1 MASDDLILNALD
13 VIEIRSD
20 TDLIITSNSHIK
32 LSTTNILVNYIPLE
46 SYIRKLLSP
55 ATVLSGVTSHSN
67 VHTDYGA
74 PIANITGLDQLNNND
89 EDTEMDIDTVFCR
102 GNFADSSYVLTPD
115 SVNVQHYINISAA
128 NNIYFKHE
136 SFDDNILFHKYDQ
149 SPSGSSL
156 QTLKDYIYS
165 VVHAIERPGSVP
177 PQIFDP
183 IDYRKNLE
191 HLGNFSGR
199 KIICKK
205 ITTNETE
212 LRDIEPVLTFDSKTA
227 INFYTD
233 TSSNAGSMGIGS
245 KIYFGNDA
253 SSGTDTSLDQLIYDQ
268 RSVGLAIA
276 ANFTPGL
283 DIIMDVTTI
292 TETPRN
298 GFPYDIMFNI
308 YEHPDVYDPVLYP
321 LLLENYMAIPSGSA
335 NTFKV
340 PNVLLDTDVPSIPNF
355 TFTNLKP
362 GKFYTVVAR
371 TTNLQTN
378 TVSYVFVEPPN
389 QPTIKHV
396 EIIEIVVVTEY
407 SIRISFKGHRT
418 QVSDWTSASNRLVY
432 FHTGIGADVDDDDTG
447 VLTITEPIPIPPVT
461 QNLSIP
467 IPASMPT
474 LYLNTTLNYIIPTT
488 SAGGVTTTDPMEV
501 DVISKHDDLPT
512 STFIM
517 RKSAYLTPYSFTA
530 PLAPINFS
538 LNSFGDL
545 FSWTKTTNTRI
556 RDIFYDIYREATPN
570 ILLNSTILLNVSST
584 NVYTNVLRNTIYSVP
599 NVCYSGIYPGNY
611 KIRAYNSFNLLGP
624 FSNIVQIT
632 DIIVTRPVISFYQ
645 NAQLRVSYTVSNNNG
660 SFTIASDQTIS
671 SVGSSYFFTD
681 AKTFVGT
688 SSSYTAYVDVTDA
701 FGLKI
706 RSDDS
711 YPPFIVRKATIS
723 VTDLSFANIARTY
736 ECRVSID
743 RTKSH
748 NITTLI
754 GISSSLTPE
763 SEMVH
768 YATNAATG
776 IIQFKLNDTG
786 PGVESVA
793 GRAYITGTDTYGFIT
808 NTVSKSITISRPN
821 ITIGPLTYVPVSTRT
836 FEATITS
843 TSDTIA
849 TLVRGTGSNCT
860 ITIYDTTKIRVV
872 VNNSISNI
880 DISYNVQLVSILGF
894 SSIFLLKSETISVN
908 LVSLTA
914 SVFSVTSS
922 TYDFEIDYTGTDVTV
937 TIAVSTSDTS
947 FTGGIA
953 SSIHTISYNEPETGT
968 VSGTVSP
975 VTIPA
980 SDQTYYLWGEVKDN
994 QGFSSSY
1001 VYLNI
1006 YDTITIDLGLLRA
1019 TRFSIT
1025 NSSYDFEIEFP
1036 DTYSTITIAVS
1047 TSDTAFEYLPSSEH
1061 IISYNGPETGT
1072 VVSETGTIS
1081 SLTILSEQS
1090 YYLWGKVIDNLGF
1103 SSSYVYLNESDKIVV
1118 NATETIYM
1126 VNNLDRETIVKWT
1139 NKFGYRTPYEFN
1151 TGNRQKHFGGSGAIN
1166 DTMWTHFT
1174 NSLQSSDGYTV
1185 LIRYTPE
1192 TDSMIYFPRVGNAS
1206 LSNMRSA
1213 DVTHPITTETGIDLV
1228 RGITVISVSGQKYNF
1243 TNILQYFTENVDEYL
1258 YAVVLNG
1265 PTIDIY
1271 KKGVNKWPIDI
1282 YTPSLDAGPHVTV
1295 NAD

>member
-1 MASDDLILNALD
+1 MPSDDLILNALD

-20 TDLIITSNSHIK
+20 TDLIITSNSQIK
-32 LSTTNILVNYIPLE
+32 LRTTNILVNYIPLDV
-46 SYIRKLLSP
+46 YIRKLLSP
-55 ATVLSGVTSHSN
+55 VIALSGVTSHSN
-67 VHTDYGA
+67 VHSDYGA
-74 PIANITGLDQLNNND
+74 TLTNITGLDQLDND
-89 EDTEMDIDTVFCR
+89 DDDTEMDIDTVFCR
-102 GNFADSSYVLTPD
+102 GNFADSSYVD
-115 SVNVQHYINISAA
+115 ANIEHYINISAA
-128 NNIYFKHE
+128 SNIYFKHE
-136 SFDDNILFHKYDQ
+136 SFDDNILFDEYNRA
-149 SPSGSSL
+149 SSLYSL
-156 QTLKDYIYS
+156 QTLKDYIYLI
-165 VVHAIERPGSVP
+165 VNGTRRPGTLSP
-177 PQIFDP
+177 SLFNP
-183 IDYRKNLE
+183 IDYRNNLD
-191 HLGNFSGR
+191 HLGSFSGR
-199 KIICKK
+199 KVICKK
-205 ITTNETE
+205 ITTNQTE
-212 LRDIEPVLTFDSKTA
+212 LRDFEPILTFDSKTA

-233 TSSNAGSMGIGS
+233 TSSNAGSMAIGS

-292 TETPRN
+292 TETPRT

-321 LLLENYMAIPSGSA
+321 LLLERYMAIPSGSA
-335 NTFKV
+335 NTFEV
-340 PNVLLDTDVPSIPNF
+340 PNVLLDTDVPSIPDF
-355 TFTNLKP
+355 TFTNLEP

-371 TTNLQTN
+371 TTNLRTD
-378 TVSYVFVEPPN
+378 TVSYIFVEPQN
-389 QPTIKHV
+389 IPTIKHV
-396 EIIEIVVVTEY
+396 EIDEIVVVTEY
-407 SIRISFKGHRT
+407 SIRIRFRGHRT

-432 FHTGIGADVDDDDTG
+432 FHTGIGTDVDYDLSNI
-447 VLTITEPIPIPPVT
+447 LTSAPPVT
-461 QNLSIP
+461 QNLSSSIP
-467 IPASMPT
+467 EPMPT
-474 LYLNTTLNYIIPTT
+474 LYLNTTLTYIIPTT
-488 SAGGVTTTDPMEV
+488 LSGSVHTTNPMEV

-517 RKSAYLTPYSFTA
+517 RKSVYLTPYSFDA
-530 PLAPINFS
+530 PSAPTLT
-538 LNSFGDL
+538 LNSSALTLNSSVPL
-545 FSWTKTTNTRI
+545 FRWTVSANLRI
-556 RDIFYDIYREATPN
+556 RDIFYNIYREATPN

-599 NVCYSGIYPGNY
+599 NVCYNGIYPGNY

-743 RTKSH
+743 LTKSH

-872 VNNSISNI
+872 VNNSIINI

-908 LVSLTA
+908 LGSLTA

-1006 YDTITIDLGLLRA
+1006 YDTITIDLGLLTA
-1019 TRFSIT
+1019 TGFSIT
-1025 NSSYDFEIEFP
+1025 NSSYDFEIEFS
-1036 DTYSTITIAVS
+1036 DTYSNITIAVS
-1047 TSDTAFEYLPSSEH
+1047 TSDTVFQYLPSSEH
-1061 IISYNGPETGT
+1061 TISYNGPETGT
-1072 VVSETGTIS
+1072 IVSETGTMS

-1103 SSSYVYLNESDKIVV
+1103 SSSYVYLNESDKIIIY
-1118 NATETIYM
+1118 ASETIYM
-1126 VNNLDRETIVKWT
+1126 LNNISFGMTLLWT
-1139 NKFGYRTPYEFN
+1139 NRYG
-1151 TGNRQKHFGGSGAIN
+1151 
-1166 DTMWTHFT
+1166 
-1174 NSLQSSDGYTV
+1174 QSS
-1185 LIRYTPE
+1185 
-1192 TDSMIYFPRVGNAS
+1192 SMIWSQYGFERIAYLLYYIV
-1206 LSNMRSA
+1206 L
-1213 DVTHPITTETGIDLV
+1213 PIHLYIGIDLV
-1228 RGITVISVSGQKYNF
+1228 REITTISESGERYNY
-1243 TNILQYFTENVDEYL
+1243 TNLVQYFTEENVILPHGRYAYL
-1258 YAVVLNG
+1258 VVLNSG
-1265 PTIDIY
+1265 RIDIY
-1271 KKGVNKWPIDI
+1271 KDGIFVLPDGQLSLRLSYK
-1282 YTPSLDAGPHVTV
+1282 TPVTV
-1295 NAD
+1295 HAD